1 MKYIYS
7 QSSLP
12 VDAESADKVTL
23 GLEHSWILVPM
34 GRS

>member
-7 QSSLP
+7 QSLSM
-12 VDAESADKVTL
+12 DAESADKVNL
-23 GLEHSWILVPM
+23 GIEHSRILVPM